1 MLFEVPVQVGLLPEA
16 SVTKMAFERFLFIMD
31 VTDVTLKIRRN
42 TERTIAVLTSVDTQ
56 THMNI
61 IRPYSIYNIQT
72 QEIKLSRVI
81 RLAHTK
87 GPKHMIEWS

>member
-16 SVTKMAFERFLFIMD
+16 AVTKMAFKGFLFVMD
-31 VTDVTLKIRRN
+31 VTDVTLKIRGN
-42 TERTIAVLTSVDTQ
+42 TERTIAVLTSADTQ

-72 QEIKLSRVI
+72 REIKLSRVI
-81 RLAHTK
+81 RLAHIRRVLNT
-87 GPKHMIEWS
+87 